1 MSEFRD
7 SSLDRHAFDL
17 AVLMAEH
24 PPRLHN
30 PNKRVV
36 LDIACPPGAI
46 SRGTIG
52 YTRWAAMD
60 LPEHLEPAPADLVV
74 PRPGFFDYGR
84 ALDGDDVVE
93 WHLNFADPDVF
104 AYYGGGL
111 FAQDEMQ
118 VAEHPALGAL
128 REALVA
134 AGVDARTDGPD
145 GPTPVLVT
153 GVERRV
159 VVATNPNAGAGRPHG
174 LYGNAFAA
182 ATPDA
187 IRRATIPIVPP
198 TVTNVVA
205 IAALQRLGDP
215 PDARHRLH
223 GLPRRR
229 PGVRAAGRQS
239 RPGRRPHRLLG
250 LWRVRRQPRPHGA
263 APGRGGPHGWARAPR
278 VPHRLDHRWRAA
290 RRCAAAPRR
299 ACPRGAHQDRGP
311 AGGHRR
317 AGLPLG
323 RQRRQLSGPHR
334 EGERRPLPPACWAPA
349 ASPRTTARTRPSPP
363 SSTTRWRTWRPR
375 SASAP
380 AEEDPSSRPGP

>member
-205 IAALQRLGDP
+205 IAAIPGGWGPYSGEEIHRTLVTAYTGFRAAVLESARLVGSPARVVVHTGYWGCGAFGGNRVLMALLQVVAARMAGLERLVFHTGSTTGGAP
-215 PDARHRLH
+215 LVDAR
-223 GLPRRR
+223 
-229 PGVRAAGRQS
+229 
-239 RPGRRPHRLLG
+239 RLLG
-250 LWRVRRQPRPHGA
+250 ELARGEPIKIGDLLA
-263 APGRGGPHGWARAPR
+263 AIEGQGF
-278 VPHRLDHRWRAA
+278 RW
-290 RRCAAAPRR
+290 
-299 ACPRGAHQDRGP
+299 GVSDGN
-311 AGGHRR
+311 
-317 AGLPLG
+317 
-323 RQRRQLSGPHR
+323 
-334 EGERRPLPPACWAPA
+334 
-349 ASPRTTARTRPSPP
+349 
-363 SSTTRWRTWRPR
+363 
-375 SASAP
+375 
-380 AEEDPSSRPGP
+380 